1 MARLPIVG
9 GLRERNP
16 FPEGTVAVGV
26 GLVVTGVAAYAFL
39 VVAAR
44 VLGPAEYGGLAV
56 LSALVFLFGGG
67 FFLPLEQEVS
77 RQLVTRRLGGL
88 GGGPVIRRAL
98 LLGLGLAA
106 VLIAGVLVL
115 EPVLSRRVFRGEPL
129 LVVGLV
135 LGILGYLVANLVE
148 GVFSGNGRFGR
159 YGTYLGGEA
168 VLRLA
173 ICLGLV
179 AVGMRTA
186 GPYGLTLGLCPIVM
200 AIVLVWGQRD
210 LAKPGPEVPWAEISS
225 ALGALLVAAVL
236 ALALINGPAVLVQ
249 LLSTP
254 AERTE
259 VGQFTAALV
268 VARLP
273 FFLFQA
279 IQAALLPKLSGLV
292 AEARYEEFRRGLR
305 RLVLIVAALAVA
317 ATVVGFTVGSQLM
330 TAVFGPRYDISDRTV
345 GVLAA
350 ACGAY
355 VVATAVAQ
363 ALIALGGLRRVAVG
377 WGIGCAVMLVL
388 IPFGSDPVARV
399 ENAFLAGALASIVA
413 MAVELRL
420 QSRSGAVA
428 SSEGVL
434 EAMSDLPL
442 EP

>member
-1 MARLPIVG
+1 MG
-9 GLRERNP
+9 GFRDRNP

-44 VLGPAEYGGLAV
+44 VLGPAEYGGLSV

-67 FFLPLEQEVS
+67 VFLPLEQEVS
-77 RQLVTRRLGGL
+77 RQLVTRRLAGL
-88 GGGPVIRRAL
+88 GGGPVVRRAL
-98 LLGLGLAA
+98 LLGLGLA
-106 VLIAGVLVL
+106 GVLVAGVA
-115 EPVLSRRVFRGEPL
+115 VLSPWLSHRLFRGEPL
-129 LVVGLV
+129 LVAGLA

-148 GVFSGNGRFGR
+148 GVFSGNGRFAR

-168 VLRLA
+168 VFRLA

-179 AVGMRTA
+179 VAGVQTA

-200 AIVLVWGQRD
+200 AVVLVWGQRD
-210 LAKPGPEVPWAEISS
+210 LARPGPEIAWAEISA
-225 ALGALLVAAVL
+225 ALGSLLVAAVL

-249 LLSTP
+249 LLATP
-254 AERTE
+254 AQRAE
-259 VGQFTAALV
+259 VGRFTAALL

-292 AEARYEEFRRGLR
+292 AEERYEEFRRGLR
-305 RLVLIVAALAVA
+305 RLVAIVAALAAV
-317 ATVVGFTVGSQLM
+317 ATVIGFTVGSQVM
-330 TAVFGPRYDISDRTV
+330 TLVFGPSYDISDRTL
-345 GVLAA
+345 GILAA

-377 WGIGCAVMLVL
+377 WGIGCAVMLALV
-388 IPFGSDPVARV
+388 PFGTDPVTRV
-399 ENAFLAGALASIVA
+399 ENAFLAGSLAAIVA
-413 MAVELRL
+413 MVVELQL
-420 QSRSGAVA
+420 MSRSGAVA
-428 SSEGVL
+428 SSQGVL